1 MVMEGLSMIYEF
13 EIPGKIT
20 GKGRPRVNTTTAIA
34 YTPAKTKEYE
44 DLVKQYFIIK
54 YRKIEPLQG
63 RIAVTI
69 IADFGV
75 PKNTSKKQ
83 REDILKGMISPTKK
97 PDIDNI
103 AKIILDALNK
113 LAFKDDNQITKL
125 IIEKQYAEEEKVKV
139 KIEEY

>member
-1 MVMEGLSMIYEF
+1 MIYEF
-13 EIPGKIT
+13 EIPGMIT

-44 DLVKQYFIIK
+44 ELVKQYFIIK
-54 YRKIEPLQG
+54 YRRINPLEG
-63 RIAVTI
+63 RIKINITAY
-69 IADFGV
+69 FSV

-83 REDILKGMISPTKK
+83 EENMLNNAISPTKK

-125 IIEKQYAEEEKVKV
+125 EIEKKYGTEEKISVKV
-139 KIEEY
+139 EEY